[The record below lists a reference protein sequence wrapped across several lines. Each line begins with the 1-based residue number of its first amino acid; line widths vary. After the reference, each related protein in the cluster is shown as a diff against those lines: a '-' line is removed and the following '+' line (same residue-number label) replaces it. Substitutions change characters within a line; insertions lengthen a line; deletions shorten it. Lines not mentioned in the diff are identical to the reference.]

1 MVWSLLDVLEHS
13 SECSLAPQHGHR
25 NVTFVLKKN
34 SGSTPKQ
41 MDRLRP
47 VFVSFEVKGEKESD
61 DDDQRCVVKAGGRK
75 AGRQVDGGGGST
87 QTDRSAAAGRSSVS
101 KAWCD
106 LILLEC
112 AQQEVRHHGQEAEET
127 SANAT
132 DSTGLFNIRT
142 NSKVNS

>member
-75 AGRQVDGGGGST
+75 AGRQVDGGGGVNPDRQVCSSRSIQCVHSRRSDIMGRRQKKQMLMLLTAQDYSILGLT
-87 QTDRSAAAGRSSVS
+87 Q
-101 KAWCD
+101 K
-106 LILLEC
+106 
-112 AQQEVRHHGQEAEET
+112 
-127 SANAT
+127 
-132 DSTGLFNIRT
+132 
-142 NSKVNS
+142 